1 MTEGGWGG
9 ISPDGYLTTV
19 HMEQAKA
26 DAYNNAIMEVQDES
40 FMQMDATQYVAG
52 QQATASEAFTNAVDN
67 YVAASYIFIEAT
79 AVNNLAADAQA
90 SGDVAQAQAVQS
102 YVTDNNVLI
111 TSQDVTDYNDAL
123 DTVELSGEIWATV
136 EAVYADEQSIQG
148 LQTMAVEFGY
158 DFVNA
163 SDMFLDR
170 YETGAPVAVVE
181 FLDEA
186 ANIHWLT
193 IDMTAQI
200 KTVEQMNQAGNQSDF
215 YNTGPTQDPCF
226 FDPMAPTCPI
236 P

>member
-1 MTEGGWGG
+1 MTEAGWGG

-26 DAYNNAIMEVQDES
+26 DAYNNAIMEVQNDS
-40 FMQMDATQYVAG
+40 FMQMDANQYIAG

-67 YVAASYIFIEAT
+67 YVAASYIFIEAV
-79 AVNNLAADAQA
+79 AVNNMATQAQMQ
-90 SGDVAQAQAVQS
+90 GDVGQAQAVQS

-111 TSQDVTDYNDAL
+111 TSQNVTDYNDAL
-123 DTVELSGEIWATV
+123 DTVELAGEIWATV
-136 EAVYADEQSIQG
+136 ETVYADEQSVQG
-148 LQTMAVEFGY
+148 LQQMAVDNGF

-181 FLDEA
+181 FMNE

-193 IDMTAQI
+193 IDVSAQI
-200 KTVEQMNQAGNQSDF
+200 KTVEQMNQAGNASDF